1 MSGAIFISDDLV
13 IVLLLLMREYIRNII
28 CCCVL
33 LRAHCAVTFEVN
45 LQAGQKVESEPGIG
59 DIFGTLIK
67 KFKCGS
73 DDDQ

>member
-1 MSGAIFISDDLV
+1 MSGAIFISDDLIV
-13 IVLLLLMREYIRNII
+13 VLLLLMSNSNTYRLAKKI
-28 CCCVL
+28 
-33 LRAHCAVTFEVN
+33 
-45 LQAGQKVESEPGIG
+45 ESEPAPRIG